1 METLRFIRRLLI
13 GVGLGCAGGVAS
25 ALDLATLES
34 RVQWDAPAFRTAI
47 VCDQPGRPTV
57 ALPEVITQKVQES
70 FKQHALVYYHGAI
83 SYSESVEHK
92 SLESYSL
99 PTNYYGTV
107 YRYAFPGQK
116 TRILFAYAQIESEIS
131 RRVTFWIYDTSNGQA
146 SATSVAQ
153 STQWLD
159 SPDNEDGTSTNH
171 LGDPYV
177 TFLDI
182 DRDGVP
188 EVVSYEAGHAG
199 TDDHRLYYHYYRV
212 NADLGL
218 QRVLT
223 RPAFVYVYEPH
234 RNLGGSL
241 RSQLVALPNQRIRIE
256 VYAWELPPVKDGTL
270 VAAYT
275 CERRGS
281 NRPFVLIERRIETI
295 PELDHWKRGIGFFDH
310 ALGSLESRTAP
321 VLPSPVLPRKPAV
334 TEGR

>member
-1 METLRFIRRLLI
+1 
-13 GVGLGCAGGVAS
+13 
-25 ALDLATLES
+25 LES

-57 ALPEVITQKVQES
+57 ELPEVITQKVQES
-70 FKQHALVYYHGAI
+70 FKKHALVYFHSAI
-83 SYSESVEHK
+83 SDSESVEHK
-92 SLESYSL
+92 SLESFSL

-107 YRYAFPGQK
+107 YRYTFPGPK
-116 TRILFAYAQIESEIS
+116 TRLLFAYAQMESETS
-131 RRVTFWIYDTSNGQA
+131 RLVTFWIYDASNRQA

-153 STQWLD
+153 STRCL
-159 SPDNEDGTSTNH
+159 SLPDIEDGTGTNH

-188 EVVSYEAGHAG
+188 EVVSYEADHAG
-199 TDDHRLYYHYYRV
+199 TDDYRLYYHYYRV
-212 NADLGL
+212 DTDLAL

-234 RNLGGSL
+234 QNLGGSL
-241 RSQLVALPNQRIRIE
+241 RSQLVALPNQRLRIE
-256 VYAWELPPVKDGTL
+256 VYAWRLPPLKDGAL

-275 CERRGS
+275 CERRA
-281 NRPFVLIERRIETI
+281 PKQPYALIERRIESI
-295 PELDHWKRGIGFFDH
+295 PELDHWKRGIGFFDL
-310 ALGSLESRTAP
+310 AYGSLESRTAP
-321 VLPSPVLPRKPAV
+321 FPPRKPAV